1 MFKGKALCG
10 SKKCRAELGCIQI
23 LKDHP
28 KLSPIYPLKCASIK
42 IRQIEKEDGK
52 PTMILKN
59 QWTKMPF
66 KIPRLELL
74 FTDNNDDIFHDAN
87 DTLPSDL

>member
-1 MFKGKALCG
+1 MSLL
-10 SKKCRAELGCIQI
+10 SKSQLRFA
-23 LKDHP
+23 
-28 KLSPIYPLKCASIK
+28 KLSE
-42 IRQIEKEDGK
+42 IEKEDGK
-52 PTMILKN
+52 PTMILKK

-74 FTDNNDDIFHDAN
+74 CTDNNDDIFHDAN

>member
-1 MFKGKALCG
+1 
-10 SKKCRAELGCIQI
+10 
-23 LKDHP
+23 
-28 KLSPIYPLKCASIK
+28 
-42 IRQIEKEDGK
+42 
-52 PTMILKN
+52 MILEK

-74 FTDNNDDIFHDAN
+74 CTDNDDDIFYDAN